1 MIIALYCISGIYCF
15 FVLFLALLAKRGGC
29 IEKKSGIRGVFAG
42 IGEYIFSKKGA
53 SFLYSG
59 QVRMILKA
67 MNPAKDI
74 NKIIRMYYAQKTG
87 DILLLLSCLLLLVN
101 AYAYSSENDSILSGG
116 NNLLRGGYSEGGTEV
131 SLIASYEGEEVSRQ
145 IDYELLPRTYPY
157 EDVSKM
163 ADDLLGRIEDM
174 ILAGNSDIDNI
185 SQDLYLPEKVQGY
198 PFGLYWESSS
208 YSLVDDTGAV
218 GNEKLKEPECV
229 TLTVHLS
236 YREDE
241 WEKSFPVT
249 VVPRVLSEEEVFLA
263 RAGEELRGID
273 ESQQTL
279 ESMTLPDT
287 LLGRKVSW
295 SIKKDAVIF
304 WLMPFA
310 FLLSALLFFLKDRDL
325 EKNMNKRRERIEES
339 YPEFVSRFEL
349 LFGAGLSIR
358 SIFARISA
366 QGEKDSD
373 LALELKV
380 LTRDLGNG
388 IPERQAIER
397 FGQRLQS
404 PIYIKFSGLLIG
416 NLKKGNADLLKL
428 LRKEAQEALR
438 IRKNLAKKKGEE
450 AGTKLLFPM
459 MMMLGV
465 VMAVII
471 LPAFMSL

>member
-310 FLLSALLFFLKDRDL
+310 FLLSALLFFSK
-325 EKNMNKRRERIEES
+325 
-339 YPEFVSRFEL
+339 
-349 LFGAGLSIR
+349 
-358 SIFARISA
+358 
-366 QGEKDSD
+366 
-373 LALELKV
+373 
-380 LTRDLGNG
+380 
-388 IPERQAIER
+388 
-397 FGQRLQS
+397 GQRS
-404 PIYIKFSGLLIG
+404 
-416 NLKKGNADLLKL
+416 
-428 LRKEAQEALR
+428 
-438 IRKNLAKKKGEE
+438 
-450 AGTKLLFPM
+450 
-459 MMMLGV
+459 
-465 VMAVII
+465 
-471 LPAFMSL
+471 